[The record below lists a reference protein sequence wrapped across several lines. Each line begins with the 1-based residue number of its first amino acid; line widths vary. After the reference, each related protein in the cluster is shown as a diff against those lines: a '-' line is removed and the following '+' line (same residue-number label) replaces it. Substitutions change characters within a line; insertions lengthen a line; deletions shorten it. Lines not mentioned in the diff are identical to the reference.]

1 VIRNYLALCALSFV
15 VAAGCSDNPKDEA
28 RAGTTRPPAGAQVA
42 QDPARGGAPG
52 GAPAGGPAGGRAG
65 MSVTLAATD
74 VATVV
79 KRPLERGVSITGEL
93 RPIERID
100 IRARLEGDLISVNV
114 REGQRVARGALLAQF
129 ESFVEQSGR
138 ASAEADRAA
147 ARTEVAHAQL
157 DLQQS
162 RELFK
167 EGAIPERDVR
177 VDEQTLASARAR
189 LAAAEQRVRSA
200 ANAVSDTRVTAPV
213 SGVIETRTVS
223 PGEHVARGA
232 PMFTLVR
239 NDVLELAAAVP
250 AQQAS
255 DLRIG
260 QTIRF
265 SAANRSVIGRVAR
278 ISPTVDP
285 ASRAVTVYVQVPNAG
300 GELRGGTFASGRLV
314 LSAEE
319 AVISIPANAVRFR
332 ADTGEPFVYRI
343 VNGTIEQATVSTGY
357 ADESAGVVEVVAG
370 LNEGDR
376 IVIGNVGT
384 LGRGMKVQIVGGERR
399 GR

>member
-1 VIRNYLALCALSFV
+1 
-15 VAAGCSDNPKDEA
+15 
-28 RAGTTRPPAGAQVA
+28 
-42 QDPARGGAPG
+42 
-52 GAPAGGPAGGRAG
+52 
-65 MSVTLAATD
+65 MSVTLAASD
-74 VATVV
+74 VATVLR
-79 KRPLERGVSITGEL
+79 RPIERGIAITGEL

-114 REGQRVARGALLAQF
+114 REGQRVARGAVLAQF

-138 ASAEADRAA
+138 VSAEADRAA
-147 ARTEVAHAQL
+147 ARTEVSTAQWNL
-157 DLQQS
+157 DQS

-167 EGAIPERDVR
+167 EGAIPERDLR
-177 VDEQTLASARAR
+177 AAEQQLASARAR
-189 LAAAEQRVRSA
+189 LAAADQRMRSA
-200 ANAVSDTRVTAPV
+200 ANTFNDTRVVAPV
-213 SGVIETRTVS
+213 TGVIETRTVS

-232 PMFTLVR
+232 SMFTLVR

-250 AQQAS
+250 AAQAS

-285 ASRAVTVYVQVPNAG
+285 SSRAVTVYVQIPNAG
-300 GELRGGTFASGRLV
+300 GELRGGTFATGRLV
-314 LSAEE
+314 LSTDTS
-319 AVISIPANAVRFR
+319 VISIPATAVRFR
-332 ADTGEPFVYRI
+332 ADSGQPFVYRI
-343 VNGTIEQATVSTGY
+343 ASGVIEQADVRTGY
-357 ADESAGVVEVVAG
+357 TDEAAGAVEVLEG
-370 LNEGDR
+370 LNAGDR

-384 LGRGMKVQIVGGERR
+384 LGRGMKVQIVGGERQ